1 MSKLILL
8 LFLGLLA
15 YLVFK
20 GFRRSAARRGEQ
32 AQRPQAP
39 ERMVACARCG
49 VHLPVSESLEGEG
62 GRFCSEEHRRLGAA

>member
-20 GFRRSAARRGEQ
+20 GFKRAAGRRAEDADKP
-32 AQRPQAP
+32 RPT

-49 VHLPVSESLEGEG
+49 VHLPESEAFASAD
-62 GRFCSEEHRRLGAA
+62 RNFCSEEHRRLGAS

>member
-15 YLVFK
+15 YLFFK
-20 GFRRSAARRGEQ
+20 GLQRSAARRERSED
-32 AQRPQAP
+32 AQRLP

-49 VHLPVSESLEGEG
+49 VHLPESEAIEAD
-62 GRFCSEEHRRLGAA
+62 GRRYCSEEHCRLGAA

>member
-20 GFRRSAARRGEQ
+20 GLSRNAARRRD
-32 AQRPQAP
+32 APPPRSP
-39 ERMVACARCG
+39 ERMVACAHCG
-49 VHLPVSESLEGEG
+49 VHLPESEALESA
-62 GRFCSEEHRRLGAA
+62 GRRYCCEAHRRLADS